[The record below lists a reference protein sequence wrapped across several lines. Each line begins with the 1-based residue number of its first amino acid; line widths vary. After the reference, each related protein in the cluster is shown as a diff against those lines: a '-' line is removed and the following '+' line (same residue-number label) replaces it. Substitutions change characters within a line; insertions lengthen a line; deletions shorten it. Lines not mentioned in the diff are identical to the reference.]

1 MSTPEQRAAFDDY
14 EVKDEY
20 DLTSGVRSRF
30 YKSKKVST
38 TLRLDDDV
46 LLYLK
51 KRLENNTLVI
61 RHSSIVCCENSSK
74 PNSIKP
80 PTNEF

>member
-1 MSTPEQRAAFDDY
+1 MSTPEQRATFDDY

-20 DLTSGVRSRF
+20 DFTSGVRSRF

-51 KRLENNTLVI
+51 KKAGEQHIGYQTLINSLLRQQLEAEQ
-61 RHSSIVCCENSSK
+61 HESSPKE
-74 PNSIKP
+74 
-80 PTNEF
+80 

>member
-20 DLTSGVRSRF
+20 DFTSGVRSRF
-30 YKSKKVST
+30 YKSKKVTT

-51 KRLENNTLVI
+51 KGR
-61 RHSSIVCCENSSK
+61 
-74 PNSIKP
+74 
-80 PTNEF
+80 